1 MITSMEIH
9 NQQFKKALRG
19 FDQEEVKEFLE
30 IIADDYEALFVE
42 NAQLKEAIQ
51 QLEHELSKYRK
62 MEDSI
67 NNSLILAQQT
77 ADNIKTNAQLEAEK
91 LISDAKGKVTEVFI
105 LYQDVM
111 KRLNMLNLELK
122 GQVAAQMEILEK
134 NQEKVEKM
142 SEYFFSRDMKDIMV
156 NIEKVNTDDGS

>member
-1 MITSMEIH
+1 MEIH

-30 IIADDYEALFVE
+30 IIAEDYEALFVE

-51 QLEHELSKYRK
+51 RLEHEMSKYRK
-62 MEDSI
+62 MEESI

-91 LISDAKGKVTEVFI
+91 LISDARGKVTEVFI
-105 LYQDVM
+105 LYQDVI

-142 SEYFFSRDMKDIMV
+142 SEYFFSRDMKEIMV
-156 NIEKVNTDDGS
+156 SIEKVEP

>member
-1 MITSMEIH
+1 MEIH

-30 IIADDYEALFVE
+30 IIAEDYEALFVE

-51 QLEHELSKYRK
+51 RLEHELGKYRK
-62 MEDSI
+62 IEESI

-91 LISDAKGKVTEVFI
+91 LITDARGKVTEVFI
-105 LYQDVM
+105 LYQDVI
-111 KRLNMLNLELK
+111 KRLNIMNLELK

-142 SEYFFSRDMKDIMV
+142 SEYFFSRDMKEIMV
-156 NIEKVNTDDGS
+156 SIEKVEP

>member
-30 IIADDYEALFVE
+30 IIAEDYEALFVE

-51 QLEHELSKYRK
+51 RLEHELGKYRK
-62 MEDSI
+62 IEESI

-91 LISDAKGKVTEVFI
+91 LITDARGKVTEVFI
-105 LYQDVM
+105 LYQDVI
-111 KRLNMLNLELK
+111 KRLNIMNLEVK
-122 GQVAAQMEILEK
+122 GRATAQ
-134 NQEKVEKM
+134 N
-142 SEYFFSRDMKDIMV
+142 
-156 NIEKVNTDDGS
+156 

>member
-30 IIADDYEALFVE
+30 IIAEDYEALFVE

-51 QLEHELSKYRK
+51 RLEHEMSKYRK
-62 MEDSI
+62 MEESI

-77 ADNIKTNAQLEAEK
+77 AESIKSNAHKEAEMILEESRK
-91 LISDAKGKVTEVFI
+91 KIAETFLVYQEV
-105 LYQDVM
+105 LQ
-111 KRLNMLNLELK
+111 RLNMITAEIKSQINSELEMLEK
-122 GQVAAQMEILEK
+122 NQRKTEALSEFFFSKDTKEILEK
-134 NQEKVEKM
+134 LDSTVVRNKE
-142 SEYFFSRDMKDIMV
+142 
-156 NIEKVNTDDGS
+156 